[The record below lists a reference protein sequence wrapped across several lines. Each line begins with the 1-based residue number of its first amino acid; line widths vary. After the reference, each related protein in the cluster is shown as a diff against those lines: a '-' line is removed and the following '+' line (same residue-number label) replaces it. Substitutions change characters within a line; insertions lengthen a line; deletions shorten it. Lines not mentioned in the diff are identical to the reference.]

1 LLLPFAGTLEKLVTR
16 LVPDAELPE
25 IPEELDE
32 RLFSAPAIAMERCR
46 SVAENMAVMAVEAL
60 KEGMSSLRGYSA
72 ELAASIREKEEK
84 TDHYEDRLGTYLVK
98 LSTRQIGS
106 SDSEEA
112 ARLLK
117 LIGDF
122 ERIADH
128 AVNLL
133 EAAEEMEQKE
143 IAFTETAVSELN
155 VLLSAVDEI
164 LDLSF
169 QAFLHHD
176 KEAAL
181 QVEPLEQVID
191 RLKEQ
196 LRTRHIL
203 RMQQGQCT
211 MDAGFVWSDLLT
223 GLERTADHCSN
234 IAGCIL
240 DMDHHDMN
248 FHGLLREIRND
259 SEEFRQSYK
268 EYMGKYKLINEKS

>member
-1 LLLPFAGTLEKLVTR
+1 MT
-16 LVPDAELPE
+16 
-25 IPEELDE
+25 
-32 RLFSAPAIAMERCR
+32 
-46 SVAENMAVMAVEAL
+46 
-60 KEGMSSLRGYSA
+60 SLRGYSA
-72 ELAASIREKEEK
+72 ELATSIREKEEK
-84 TDHYEDRLGTYLVK
+84 TDRYEDMLGTYLVR
-98 LSTRQIGS
+98 LSARQIS
-106 SDSEEA
+106 SADSEEA

-133 EAAEEMEQKE
+133 EAAEEMEQKK
-143 IAFTETAVSELN
+143 ITFTETAVSELN
-155 VLLSAVDEI
+155 VLLSAVEEI

-169 QAFLHHD
+169 QAFLNDD
-176 KEAAL
+176 KETAF

>member
-1 LLLPFAGTLEKLVTR
+1 MT
-16 LVPDAELPE
+16 
-25 IPEELDE
+25 
-32 RLFSAPAIAMERCR
+32 
-46 SVAENMAVMAVEAL
+46 
-60 KEGMSSLRGYSA
+60 SLRGFSA

-84 TDHYEDRLGTYLVK
+84 TDYYEDRLGTYLVK
-98 LSTRQIGS
+98 LSTRQISS

-143 IAFTETAVSELN
+143 ITFTETAVSELN

-169 QAFLHHD
+169 QAFLNHD